1 MTLDVRELYREA
13 ILDHNRKPRNF
24 RKLEGAN
31 RTAEGY
37 NPLCGDKVKVHLRI
51 ENDLVSDIGFEGSG
65 CAISIASASMMTESV
80 KGHTL
85 PEVQTLFE
93 KFHTLL
99 TSDTSAGSQPID
111 IGKLAVFAGVRE
123 FPIRVKCATL
133 PWHTL
138 SAAIENGAEPEL
150 ATTESGPP
158 SQPALPLSSSPVT
171 SDLQRHIIEALRN
184 VYDPEIPVNLYDLG
198 LIYDIVVEPSGA
210 VTIRMTLTAPTCPI
224 ADALLWQVDKTVRAV
239 PGVTDVIVN
248 LVWDPPWSRSMM
260 SESAKIQLDLP

>member
-1 MTLDVRELYREA
+1 MMLDVRELYREA

-37 NPLCGDKVKVHLRI
+37 NPLCGDKVKVYLRI
-51 ENDLVSDIGFEGSG
+51 EDDRVNDVGFEGSG

-80 KGHTL
+80 KGRTL
-85 PEVQTLFE
+85 SDAQALFE
-93 KFHTLL
+93 RFHALL
-99 TSDTSAGSQPID
+99 TGETNAGSQPID
-111 IGKLAVFAGVRE
+111 LRKLAVFAGVRE

-138 SAAIENGAEPEL
+138 RAAIESRPEL
-150 ATTESGPP
+150 VTTESGPA
-158 SQPALPLSSSPVT
+158 SQPALAPPAPLEA
-171 SDLQRHIIEALRN
+171 SDLRRSIIEALRT

-224 ADALLWQVDKTVRAV
+224 ADALLWQIDKTVRAV
-239 PGVTDVIVN
+239 PGVTDVTVN
-248 LVWDPPWSRSMM
+248 LVWDPPWGRSMM
-260 SESAKIQLDLP
+260 SESAKIQLGLP

>member
-1 MTLDVRELYREA
+1 MMLDVRDLYREA

-37 NPLCGDKVKVHLRI
+37 NPLCGDKVKVYLRI
-51 ENDLVSDIGFEGSG
+51 ENDRVNDVGFEGAG

-80 KGHTL
+80 RGRTVPDVL
-85 PEVQTLFE
+85 TLFE
-93 KFHTLL
+93 SFHALL
-99 TSDTSAGSQPID
+99 TRETDAGSQPVD
-111 IGKLAVFAGVRE
+111 LGKLAVFSGVRE

-138 SAAIENGAEPEL
+138 RAAIESRPE
-150 ATTESGPP
+150 AVTTESGQA
-158 SQPALPLSSSPVT
+158 SQPASVPMAPLNA
-171 SDLQRHIIEALRN
+171 SDLRQHIIEALRT

-198 LIYDIVVEPSGA
+198 LIYDIAVEPSGA
-210 VTIRMTLTAPTCPI
+210 VTIRMTLTAPACPI

-239 PGVTDVIVN
+239 PGVTGVTVN
-248 LVWDPPWSRSMM
+248 LAWDPPWNRSMM
-260 SESAKIQLDLP
+260 SESAKIQLGLP

>member
-1 MTLDVRELYREA
+1 MMLDVRELYREA

-37 NPLCGDKVKVHLRI
+37 NPLCGDKVKVYLRI
-51 ENDLVSDIGFEGSG
+51 EDDRVNDVGFEGSG

-80 KGHTL
+80 KGRTL
-85 PEVQTLFE
+85 SDAQALFE
-93 KFHTLL
+93 RFHALL
-99 TSDTSAGSQPID
+99 TGETNAGSQPID
-111 IGKLAVFAGVRE
+111 LRKLAVFAGVRE

-138 SAAIENGAEPEL
+138 RAAIESRPEL
-150 ATTESGPP
+150 VTTESGPA
-158 SQPALPLSSSPVT
+158 SQPASAPPAPLEA
-171 SDLQRHIIEALRN
+171 SDLRRSIIEALRT
-184 VYDPEIPVNLYDLG
+184 VYDLEIPVNLYDLG

-224 ADALLWQVDKTVRAV
+224 ADALLWRIDKTVRAV
-239 PGVTDVIVN
+239 PGVTDVTVN
-248 LVWDPPWSRSMM
+248 LVWDPPWDRSMM
-260 SESAKIQLDLP
+260 SESAKIQLGLP

>member
-24 RKLEGAN
+24 RKLEEAN

-37 NPLCGDKVKVHLRI
+37 NPLCGDKIKVHLRI
-51 ENDLVSDIGFEGSG
+51 ENDRVSDIGFEGSG
-65 CAISIASASMMTESV
+65 CAISVASASMMTESV
-80 KGHTL
+80 KGRTL

-99 TSDTSAGSQPID
+99 TSETSAGSQPID
-111 IGKLAVFAGVRE
+111 LGKLAVFAGVRE

-138 SAAIENGAEPEL
+138 RAAIESRPEL
-150 ATTESGPP
+150 VTTESGPA
-158 SQPALPLSSSPVT
+158 SQPALPLSASPAT
-171 SDLQRHIIEALRN
+171 SDLQRHIIEALRT

-198 LIYDIVVEPSGA
+198 LVYDIVVDLSGA

-239 PGVTDVIVN
+239 PGVTDVTVN
-248 LVWDPPWSRSMM
+248 LVWDPPWNRSMM
-260 SESAKIQLDLP
+260 SESAKIQLGLP

>member
-31 RTAEGY
+31 RTVEGY
-37 NPLCGDKVKVHLRI
+37 NPLCGDKITVYLRI
-51 ENDLVSDIGFEGSG
+51 ENDRVSDIGFEGSG

-80 KGHTL
+80 KGRVL
-85 PEVQTLFE
+85 SDVQTLFE

-99 TSDTSAGSQPID
+99 TGEISTGPQPID
-111 IGKLAVFAGVRE
+111 LGKLAVFAGVRE

-138 SAAIENGAEPEL
+138 RAAVESRPESV
-150 ATTESGPP
+150 TTEFGPA
-158 SQPALPLSSSPVT
+158 SQPALAPAVSPAT
-171 SDLQRHIIEALRN
+171 SDLQRPIIEALRT

-198 LIYDIVVEPSGA
+198 LIYDIGVEPSGA

-239 PGVTDVIVN
+239 PGVTDVTVN
-248 LVWDPPWSRSMM
+248 LVWDPPWNRTMM
-260 SESAKIQLDLP
+260 SESAKIQLGLP